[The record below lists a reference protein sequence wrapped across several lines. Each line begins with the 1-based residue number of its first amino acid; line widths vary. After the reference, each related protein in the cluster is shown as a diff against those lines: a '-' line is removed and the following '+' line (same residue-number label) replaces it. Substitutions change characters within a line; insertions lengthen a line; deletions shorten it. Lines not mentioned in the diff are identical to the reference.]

1 MRTINI
7 KVIPNAK
14 RNTVV
19 TENDRFK
26 VYVTAPPVNGK
37 ANKAVIEV
45 LAEYLKVKKRNIKI
59 IKGNKSKEKVIEI
72 SEK

>member
-1 MRTINI
+1 MRIINI

-14 RNTVV
+14 RNNVLKG
-19 TENDRFK
+19 NDRFK

-37 ANKAVIEV
+37 ANKAVIKV

-59 IKGNKSKEKVIEI
+59 IKGKKSKEKIVEI
-72 SEK
+72 K

>member
-14 RNTVV
+14 RNNVLK
-19 TENDRFK
+19 ENDRFK

-37 ANKAVIEV
+37 ANKAMIEV

-59 IKGNKSKEKVIEI
+59 IKGNKSKEKIIEI
-72 SEK
+72 R